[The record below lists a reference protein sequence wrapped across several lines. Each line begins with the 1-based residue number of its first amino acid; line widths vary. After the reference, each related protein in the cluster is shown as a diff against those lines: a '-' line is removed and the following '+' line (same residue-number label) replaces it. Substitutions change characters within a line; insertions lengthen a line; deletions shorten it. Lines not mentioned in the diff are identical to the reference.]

1 MQIQV
6 QAGSRV
12 GGGASLIEN
21 VTAEVE
27 AALERFSAHIT
38 HIEVHMSDEN
48 GSKGGKDKRCVVEA
62 RMEGRNPVAVVDN
75 ADTIREAVTGAIHKL
90 VRMLNST
97 VGKLQGHRKDLPQTS

>member
-12 GGGASLIEN
+12 GGGTLIED

-27 AALERFSAHIT
+27 AALARFSAHIT
-38 HIEVHMSDEN
+38 HIEVHMSDVN
-48 GSKGGKDKRCVVEA
+48 GSKGGKDKRCVLEA

-75 ADTIREAVTGAIHKL
+75 AVATREAVTGAIQKL
-90 VRMLNST
+90 VRMLDST
-97 VGKLQGHRKDLPQTS
+97 VGKMQNHRKDLPKAS